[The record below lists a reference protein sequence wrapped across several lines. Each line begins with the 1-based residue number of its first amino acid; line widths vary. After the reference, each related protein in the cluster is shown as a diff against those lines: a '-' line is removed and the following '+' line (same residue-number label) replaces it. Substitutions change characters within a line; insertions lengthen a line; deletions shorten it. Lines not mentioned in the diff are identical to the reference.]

1 MYRKIVKKI
10 ISCTTVCTLIL
21 GMSSVNFDTAY
32 AENGSG
38 SDVSTVAEK
47 NTEDTKENLAGNTST
62 DDYDVTKSG
71 LPVVYINTEDNAE
84 IASKENYI
92 DANLKIQDAGTDGTD
107 GKVEYDGVT
116 KVKGHGNSTWRW
128 FPKKA
133 YK

>member
-47 NTEDTKENLAGNTST
+47 K
-62 DDYDVTKSG
+62 Y
-71 LPVVYINTEDNAE
+71 
-84 IASKENYI
+84 
-92 DANLKIQDAGTDGTD
+92 
-107 GKVEYDGVT
+107 
-116 KVKGHGNSTWRW
+116 
-128 FPKKA
+128 
-133 YK
+133 